1 VELDPAIWFWAKDDF
16 VNRPHFIAR
25 VSRQFAR
32 RRFRPFDLAVA
43 ILFAGW
49 VPSILLALISYTVLK
64 DTLEQEIIGDRRTLV
79 QTLGTLIGN
88 DLDRSGEVMAY
99 YQTLPETA
107 EILRQEPGNPGAE
120 EWLEEI
126 YYSQPRLD
134 GMFLADATGGL
145 FASIPPD
152 PLLIGT
158 KHTPELW
165 LKGAAAAG
173 TFYVSPVL
181 ARPTDGRMA
190 TFIVVSVRSQSGE
203 IIGYMGASILV
214 ERIGRR
220 LTDFDFGKQTIAQ
233 VIDQTGFPLFDRTFK
248 PNKPD
253 VNSDNVA
260 FYRTLGEN
268 PRGVVEHNGRLFM
281 FEPVAGADWT
291 AILHEPLSV
300 AYAPV
305 RNLLSKTTVLA
316 AWLVIGTAVAAWLV
330 SQLYRSQLLA
340 DDRIARETFFN
351 EAILANMPIGV
362 ALVDPVSRKF
372 LQSNQSFAALMREFG
387 GVDLDVDDGNLKFDD
402 LQLGLSSFFEKVVS
416 LGQPYVEHEKRVTDL
431 RGKEHFLTLS
441 LLRLR
446 DLQGRTQGVLFMVEN
461 NTNDVSMRRELIEAN
476 ASKDRFL
483 ALLSHELR
491 NPLSPVI
498 TMVAE
503 LERRN
508 GTDHEA
514 LEVIRRNVELEAR
527 LIDDLLDI
535 TRIANDKLKLTME
548 TVSAHDV
555 IERAVE
561 ICEGEVTAKGLAL
574 ELDLN
579 AEHHFV
585 KADPARLQQVF
596 WNLIKNAV
604 KFTER
609 GTVKV
614 SSLNDEAGNLI
625 VRVADT
631 GLGIGEDR
639 MVRIFNAFEQGE
651 AEITRRFGGLGLGL
665 AISKTMVE
673 AHGGKI
679 SVESEGAG
687 AGSVFTV
694 ELKITEP
701 VKIELQEVA
710 SVPVSHDDGKE
721 KRVLLVDDHF
731 DTCLGLKMLL
741 QRRGYSV
748 EIAHS
753 VSDGIQLAREFEPDL
768 VISDLGL
775 PDGSGFELIRAVKS
789 FREVYGVA
797 LSGFG
802 MESDI
807 ERSREAGF
815 HDHLIKPLNLERL
828 DQILHMAF
836 R

>member
-1 VELDPAIWFWAKDDF
+1 M
-16 VNRPHFIAR
+16 NRPHFIAR

-32 RRFRPFDLAVA
+32 RRFRPLDLAIA

-99 YQTLPETA
+99 YQTLPETT
-107 EILRQEPGNPGAE
+107 EVLRLEPGNPLAGA
-120 EWLEEI
+120 WLQEI
-126 YYSQPRLD
+126 FYSQPRLD

-145 FASIPPD
+145 VASIPPD
-152 PLLIGT
+152 PQLIGI

-190 TFIVVSVRSQSGE
+190 TFIVVAVRSQSGE
-203 IIGYMGASILV
+203 IIGYMGASVLV

-220 LTDFDFGKQTIAQ
+220 LIDFDFGEQTVAQ
-233 VIDQTGFPLFDRTFK
+233 VIDQTGFPLFDRTFQ
-248 PNKPD
+248 PNRPD
-253 VNSDNVA
+253 VDSANA
-260 FYRTLGEN
+260 EFYRTLGEN
-268 PRGVVEHNGRLFM
+268 PRGLVENNGRLFM
-281 FEPVAGADWT
+281 FEPVPGADWT
-291 AILHEPLSV
+291 AILHQPLSV

-316 AWLVIGTAVAAWLV
+316 AWLVIGTAIAAWLV
-330 SQLYRSQLLA
+330 SQLYRSQLVA
-340 DDRIARETFFN
+340 DERIARETFFN
-351 EAILANMPIGV
+351 EEILANMPVGV
-362 ALVDPVSRKF
+362 ALVDPVNRKF
-372 LQSNQSFAALMREFG
+372 LQSNQSFAALMKEFG
-387 GVDLDVDDGNLKFDD
+387 GINLDSDEGDLTFDD
-402 LQLGLSSFFEKVVS
+402 LNLELGSFFQKVVS
-416 LGQPYVEHEKRVTDL
+416 EGKPYLEREKRATD
-431 RGKEHFLTLS
+431 RQGKEHFLTLN

-446 DLQGRTQGVLFMVEN
+446 DLQGRTQGVLFMAED
-461 NTNDVSMRRELIEAN
+461 NTEDVLMRRELIEAN

-503 LERRN
+503 LERRDEM
-508 GTDHEA
+508 DHAA

-527 LIDDLLDI
+527 LIDDLLDV
-535 TRIANDKLKLTME
+535 TRIVNDKLKLTFE

-561 ICEGEVTAKGLAL
+561 ICEGEVKEKGIAL
-574 ELDLN
+574 ELNLE
-579 AEHHFV
+579 AEHYFV
-585 KADPARLQQVF
+585 RADPARLQQVF
-596 WNLIKNAV
+596 WNLIKNGV

-609 GTVKV
+609 GTVNV
-614 SSLNDEAGNLI
+614 SSLNNEGGRLI
-625 VRVADT
+625 VRVSDT
-631 GLGIGEDR
+631 GIGMDEDR
-639 MVRIFNAFEQGE
+639 MARIFNAFEQGE
-651 AEITRRFGGLGLGL
+651 PEITRRYGGLGLGL
-665 AISKTMVE
+665 AISKAMVE
-673 AHGGKI
+673 AHGGWI
-679 SVESEGAG
+679 AAESEGIG

-694 ELKITEP
+694 ELETTEP
-701 VKIELQEVA
+701 VPRELQEVA
-710 SVPVSHDDGKE
+710 TVPVRDDEGKE

-741 QRRGYSV
+741 QRRGYVV

-753 VSDGIQLAREFEPDL
+753 VTDGIQSAREFEPDL

-775 PDGSGFELIRAVKS
+775 PDGSGFDLIREVQS
-789 FREVYGVA
+789 FRHVYGVA

-802 MESDI
+802 MESDV
-807 ERSREAGF
+807 EKSREAGF
-815 HDHLIKPLNLERL
+815 QEHLIKPLNLERL
-828 DQILHMAF
+828 DEILRTAF